1 MIVKTIF
8 ILVYLSVYE
17 DNNRVVLP
25 NMKGESKQLVI
36 SVILEK
42 DLPNHVI
49 ESSLNLNGGK
59 QRINR

>member
-42 DLPNHVI
+42 DLPNHT
-49 ESSLNLNGGK
+49 LMAGNKG
-59 QRINR
+59 